1 MLTNLMFDSLLLR
14 QVSQGV
20 GEDLVQLGLAAHGFA
35 NQHDAVLNMDHLVKL
50 ERIKNHISREEY
62 IEVLLSDV
70 LNRCPCLNVIM
81 NTYLEQ
87 ACKFCSSRLV
97 KGHHEQSQMRKF

>member
-1 MLTNLMFDSLLLR
+1 MFDSLLLR

-50 ERIKNHISREEY
+50 ERVNNQISRKANVDV
-62 IEVLLSDV
+62 VLSEFALV
-70 LNRCPCLNVIM
+70 LM
-81 NTYLEQ
+81 
-87 ACKFCSSRLV
+87 S
-97 KGHHEQSQMRKF
+97 